1 MRKLIIEMSDLE
13 MAFDSSG
20 EMTNYYLDIE
30 TGDVLSI
37 TDEDN
42 RLLEQLSE
50 RYYDEETRTMDWEK
64 AFQEETIPEWQSD
77 MLPKADQ
84 IEAGFGSRFI
94 AIPSAEPGEGYRDME
109 AFISTVRNPHLQE
122 RLDRATSGRGA
133 FRYFKDVLLKYP
145 KERERWFQF
154 KQDRLQQRIL
164 DWLEAEEIEIN
175 HK

>member
-1 MRKLIIEMSDLE
+1 MRKLNIEMSDLE
-13 MAFDSSG
+13 MAFDNSG

-50 RYYDEETRTMDWEK
+50 NYYDEETRTMDWEK
-64 AFQEETIPEWQSD
+64 AFQEETIPEWQRD
-77 MLPKADQ
+77 MLLKADQ
-84 IEAGFGSRFI
+84 IEANFGSRYI

-122 RLDRATSGRGA
+122 RLDRAISGRGA
-133 FRYFKDVLLKYP
+133 FRYFKDVLLEYP

-164 DWLEAEEIEIN
+164 DWLEAEEIEIS

>member
-1 MRKLIIEMSDLE
+1 MRKLNIEMWDLE
-13 MAFDSSG
+13 MAFDNSG

-50 RYYDEETRTMDWEK
+50 NYYDEETRTMDWEK
-64 AFQEETIPEWQSD
+64 AFQEETIPEWQRD
-77 MLPKADQ
+77 MLLKADQ
-84 IEAGFGSRFI
+84 IEANFGSRYI
-94 AIPSAEPGEGYRDME
+94 TIPSAEPGEGYRDME

-122 RLDRATSGRGA
+122 RLDRAISGRGA
-133 FRYFKDVLLKYP
+133 FRYCKDVLLEYP

-164 DWLEAEEIEIN
+164 DWLEAEEIEIS

>member
-1 MRKLIIEMSDLE
+1 MRKLNIEMSDLE
-13 MAFDSSG
+13 MAFDNG
-20 EMTNYYLDIE
+20 GDMVNYYLDIE

-42 RLLEQLSE
+42 RLLEHLSE
-50 RYYDEETRTMDWEK
+50 NYYDEGTRTMDWERT
-64 AFQEETIPEWQSD
+64 FQEEAIPEWQREA
-77 MLPKADQ
+77 LQEADR
-84 IEAGFGSRFI
+84 IEAGFGSRYI
-94 AIPSAEPGEGYRDME
+94 AIPSAEPGDGYRDME

-122 RLDRATSGRGA
+122 RLDRAISGRGA
-133 FRYFKDVLLKYP
+133 FRYFKDVLLEHP

-164 DWLEAEEIEIN
+164 NWLEAEEIEIS

>member
-1 MRKLIIEMSDLE
+1 MRKLNIEMSDLE
-13 MAFDSSG
+13 MAFDNG
-20 EMTNYYLDIE
+20 GDMVNYYLDIE

-42 RLLEQLSE
+42 RLLEHLSE
-50 RYYDEETRTMDWEK
+50 NYYDEGTRTMDWERT
-64 AFQEETIPEWQSD
+64 FQEEAIPEWQREA
-77 MLPKADQ
+77 LQEADR
-84 IEAGFGSRFI
+84 IEAGFGSRYI

-122 RLDRATSGRGA
+122 RLDRAISGRGA
-133 FRYFKDVLLKYP
+133 FRYFKDVLLEHP

-164 DWLEAEEIEIN
+164 NWLEAEEIEIS

>member
-1 MRKLIIEMSDLE
+1 MRKLNIEISDLE

-50 RYYDEETRTMDWEK
+50 NYYDEETRTMDWEK
-64 AFQEETIPEWQSD
+64 AFQEETIPEWQRD
-77 MLPKADQ
+77 MLLKADQ

-122 RLDRATSGRGA
+122 RLDRAISGCGA
-133 FRYFKDVLLKYP
+133 FRYFKDVLLEYP

-154 KQDRLQQRIL
+154 KQDWLHQRIH
-164 DWLEAEEIEIN
+164 DWLEAEEIEIS